1 MSPVPPFRHFLQPG
15 EYMFSRRS
23 LRIGTLLGSCIAFT
37 CWHPQLRIGGMC
49 HYLLPA
55 RSGSRFGGGLD
66 GRYAD
71 EALALLLHKMRQAK
85 TDPAEYEIKMFGGGN
100 MFPNQPGRS
109 MLNVGERNIRAG
121 RILLLQH
128 GLPCKAF
135 DVGGAGHRRV
145 ELDLASGD
153 VWVRRVGMEDGDA
166 QTLPCQQCKA
176 GELCHLACC

>member
-55 RSGSRFGGGLD
+55 RNGSRFGGGLD

-71 EALALLLHKMRQAK
+71 EALALLLHKMRQA
-85 TDPAEYEIKMFGGGN
+85 N
-100 MFPNQPGRS
+100 RS
-109 MLNVGERNIRAG
+109 G
-121 RILLLQH
+121 RI
-128 GLPCKAF
+128 
-135 DVGGAGHRRV
+135 
-145 ELDLASGD
+145 
-153 VWVRRVGMEDGDA
+153 
-166 QTLPCQQCKA
+166 
-176 GELCHLACC
+176 